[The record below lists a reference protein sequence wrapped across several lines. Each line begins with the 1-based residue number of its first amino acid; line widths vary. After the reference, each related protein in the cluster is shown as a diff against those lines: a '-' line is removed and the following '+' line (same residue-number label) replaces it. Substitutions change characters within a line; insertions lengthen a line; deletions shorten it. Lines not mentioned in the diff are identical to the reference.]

1 MLRCPE
7 AQKTAQEELDSVLGK
22 NQLPEFADENSLP
35 YCGALVKEL
44 YRWRPVAS
52 LAIPRYRIPA
62 GSVILPNVWAI
73 LHDERVYPEPEEYKP
88 ERFLRFLKEGKLD
101 VELMDPTV
109 VGAVGFGRRICL
121 GRFLAMK
128 SVLIS
133 VMSIL
138 ASMDITHVVDEHG
151 NIIESKGN
159 VRGTV
164 NAVLPFKCSMEPRS
178 AEVVGVIKSSS

>member
-1 MLRCPE
+1 M
-7 AQKTAQEELDSVLGK
+7 
-22 NQLPEFADENSLP
+22 
-35 YCGALVKEL
+35 
-44 YRWRPVAS
+44 
-52 LAIPRYRIPA
+52 
-62 GSVILPNVWAI
+62 
-73 LHDERVYPEPEEYKP
+73 YPEPEEYKP

-164 NAVLPFKCSMEPRS
+164 K
-178 AEVVGVIKSSS
+178 